1 MMRGLSVA
9 ILYLLT
15 AVLLGSSLAVAL
27 QSFLAYPFDRIL
39 TRSVLLVLLILLIP
53 LWRMVSKE
61 TSGLVFPDFS
71 IRQFSQSFLVGLVIL
86 AIPVF
91 MILILEIRLIAL
103 ELEISFLT
111 IVGILLVGIF
121 LACLIGLFE
130 EILFRGFLY
139 GSLKKRIGGVM
150 AALVSS
156 ALYSSVH
163 FLKPTGDLEL
173 PINWFAGFVYLEQSI
188 GNMIYLQQ
196 DWDARLSLMI
206 LGCFFCLI
214 RERFNLFCCIG
225 LHAAF
230 VVGIAITRQLTTVN
244 LDSQF
249 LSLISSYNEIIGQL
263 VSLWLLLLIC
273 LLYRSKRSEKSLLH
287 PS

>member
-1 MMRGLSVA
+1 MRGLSVA

>member
-1 MMRGLSVA
+1 MKGLSVA
-9 ILYLLT
+9 CLYLLT
-15 AVLLGSSLAVAL
+15 AVLLGSTLAATL
-27 QSFLAYPFDRIL
+27 QEFLSYPFDRVL

-53 LWRMVSKE
+53 LWKMVSKE
-61 TSGLVFPDFS
+61 TSGLIFGDFS
-71 IRQFSQSFLVGLVIL
+71 FRQFSQSFLIGLFIL
-86 AIPVF
+86 AIPVVV
-91 MILILEIRLIAL
+91 LLLLEVRLVVL
-103 ELEISFLT
+103 DLEISFLS
-111 IVGILLVGIF
+111 ILGILLVGIV

-139 GSLKKRIGGVM
+139 GSLKKRVGGLT

-163 FLKPTGDLEL
+163 FLKPTGELEL
-173 PINWFAGFVYLEQSI
+173 PINWLAGFIYLEQSM
-188 GNMIYLQQ
+188 GNMTLLHQ

-206 LGCFFCLI
+206 LGCFFCLV

-230 VVGIAITRQLTTVN
+230 VVGIAISRQLTTVN

-249 LSLISSYNEIIGQL
+249 LGLISSYNEIIGQL
-263 VSLWLLLLIC
+263 VSFWLLLLVYAM
-273 LLYRSKRSEKSLLH
+273 YRSKRNKKSLVY
-287 PS
+287 SS

>member
-1 MMRGLSVA
+1 MRGLSVA
-9 ILYLLT
+9 CLYLLT
-15 AVLLGSSLAVAL
+15 AVLLGSTLAATL
-27 QSFLAYPFDRIL
+27 QEFLSYPFDRVL

-53 LWRMVSKE
+53 LWKMVSKE
-61 TSGLVFPDFS
+61 TSGLIFGDFS
-71 IRQFSQSFLVGLVIL
+71 FRQFLQSFLIGLFIL
-86 AIPVF
+86 AIPVVV
-91 MILILEIRLIAL
+91 LLLLEVRLVVL
-103 ELEISFLT
+103 DLQISFISIL
-111 IVGILLVGIF
+111 GILLVGIV

-139 GSLKKRIGGVM
+139 GALKKRVGGLT

-163 FLKPTGDLEL
+163 FLKPTGELEL
-173 PINWFAGFVYLEQSI
+173 PINWLAGFIYLEQSI
-188 GNMIYLQQ
+188 GNMILLHQ

-206 LGCFFCLI
+206 LGCFFCLV

-230 VVGIAITRQLTTVN
+230 VVGIAISRQLTTVN

-249 LSLISSYNEIIGQL
+249 LGLISSYNEIIGQL
-263 VSLWLLLLIC
+263 VSFWLLLLVYAM
-273 LLYRSKRSEKSLLH
+273 YRSKRNKKSLVY
-287 PS
+287 SS

>member
-1 MMRGLSVA
+1 MRGLSVA
-9 ILYLLT
+9 CFYLLA
-15 AVLLGSSLAVAL
+15 AVLLGSMLAVAL
-27 QSFLAYPFDRIL
+27 QGFLSYPFDRVL

-53 LWRMVSKE
+53 LWKMVSKE
-61 TSGLVFPDFS
+61 TSGLIFGDFS
-71 IRQFSQSFLVGLVIL
+71 FRQFLQSFLIGLFIL
-86 AIPVF
+86 AIPVVV
-91 MILILEIRLIAL
+91 LLLLEVRLVVL
-103 ELEISFLT
+103 DLQISFLS
-111 IVGILLVGIF
+111 ILGILLVGIV

-139 GSLKKRIGGVM
+139 GSLKKRVGGLI

-163 FLKPTGDLEL
+163 FLKPPGELEL
-173 PINWFAGFVYLEQSI
+173 SINWLAGFTYLEHSI
-188 GNMIYLQQ
+188 GNMIFLHQ

-206 LGCFFCLI
+206 LGCFFCLV

-230 VVGIAITRQLTTVN
+230 VVGIAISRQLTTVN

-249 LSLISSYNEIIGQL
+249 LGLISSYNELIGQL
-263 VSLWLLLLIC
+263 VSFWLLLLVYAM
-273 LLYRSKRSEKSLLH
+273 YRSTRNKKSLVY
-287 PS
+287 SS

>member
-1 MMRGLSVA
+1 MRGLSVA
-9 ILYLLT
+9 CLYLLT
-15 AVLLGSSLAVAL
+15 AVLLGSMLAVAL
-27 QSFLAYPFDRIL
+27 QGFLSYPFDRVL

-53 LWRMVSKE
+53 LWKMVSKE
-61 TSGLVFPDFS
+61 TSGLIFGDFS
-71 IRQFSQSFLVGLVIL
+71 FRQFLQSFLIGLFIL
-86 AIPVF
+86 AIPVVV
-91 MILILEIRLIAL
+91 LLLLEVRLVVL
-103 ELEISFLT
+103 DLEISFLS
-111 IVGILLVGIF
+111 ILGILLVGIV

-139 GSLKKRIGGVM
+139 GSLKKRVGGLI

-163 FLKPTGDLEL
+163 FLKPTGELEL
-173 PINWFAGFVYLEQSI
+173 PINWLAGFIYLEQSI
-188 GNMIYLQQ
+188 GNMILLHQ

-206 LGCFFCLI
+206 LGCFFCLV

-230 VVGIAITRQLTTVN
+230 VVGIAISRQLTTVN

-249 LSLISSYNEIIGQL
+249 LGLISSYNEIIGQL
-263 VSLWLLLLIC
+263 VSFWLLLLVYAM
-273 LLYRSKRSEKSLLH
+273 YRSKRNKKSLVY
-287 PS
+287 SS

>member
-1 MMRGLSVA
+1 MRGLSVA

-71 IRQFSQSFLVGLVIL
+71 IRQFSQSFLFGLVIL

-103 ELEISFLT
+103 DLEISFLT

-130 EILFRGFLY
+130 EILFRGVF
-139 GSLKKRIGGVM
+139 M
-150 AALVSS
+150 
-156 ALYSSVH
+156 
-163 FLKPTGDLEL
+163 
-173 PINWFAGFVYLEQSI
+173 
-188 GNMIYLQQ
+188 
-196 DWDARLSLMI
+196 
-206 LGCFFCLI
+206 
-214 RERFNLFCCIG
+214 G
-225 LHAAF
+225 L
-230 VVGIAITRQLTTVN
+230 
-244 LDSQF
+244 
-249 LSLISSYNEIIGQL
+249 
-263 VSLWLLLLIC
+263 
-273 LLYRSKRSEKSLLH
+273 
-287 PS
+287 

>member
-1 MMRGLSVA
+1 MRGLSVA
-9 ILYLLT
+9 GLYLLT
-15 AVLLGSSLAVAL
+15 AVLLGSILASTL
-27 QSFLAYPFDRIL
+27 QGFLSYPFDRIL

-61 TSGLVFPDFS
+61 TSGLIFSDFS
-71 IRQFSQSFLVGLVIL
+71 FRQFSQSFLVGLLIL
-86 AIPVF
+86 AIPVVA
-91 MILILEIRLIAL
+91 LLLLEVRLVATD
-103 ELEISFLT
+103 LEISFLS
-111 IVGILLVGIF
+111 ILGILLVGIV

-139 GSLKKRIGGVM
+139 GSLKKRVGGLT

-163 FLKPTGDLEL
+163 FLKPTGELEL
-173 PINWFAGFVYLEQSI
+173 PINWLAGFIYLEQSM
-188 GNMIYLQQ
+188 GNMTLLHQ

-206 LGCFFCLI
+206 LGCFFCLV

-230 VVGIAITRQLTTVN
+230 VVGIAISRQLTTVN

-249 LSLISSYNEIIGQL
+249 LGLISSYNEIIGQL
-263 VSLWLLLLIC
+263 VSFWLLLLVYAM
-273 LLYRSKRSEKSLLH
+273 YRSKRNKKSLVY
-287 PS
+287 SS

>member
-1 MMRGLSVA
+1 MRGLSVA
-9 ILYLLT
+9 GLYLLT
-15 AVLLGSSLAVAL
+15 AVLLGSTLAATL
-27 QSFLAYPFDRIL
+27 QEFLSYPFDRVL

-53 LWRMVSKE
+53 LWKMVSKE
-61 TSGLVFPDFS
+61 TSGLIFGDFS
-71 IRQFSQSFLVGLVIL
+71 FRQFLQSFLIGLFIL
-86 AIPVF
+86 AIPVVV
-91 MILILEIRLIAL
+91 LLLLEVRLVVL
-103 ELEISFLT
+103 DLQISFISIL
-111 IVGILLVGIF
+111 GILLVGIV

-139 GSLKKRIGGVM
+139 GSLKKRVGGLI

-163 FLKPTGDLEL
+163 FLKPTVELEL
-173 PINWFAGFVYLEQSI
+173 PINWLAGFIYLEQSI
-188 GNMIYLQQ
+188 GNMILLHQ

-206 LGCFFCLI
+206 LGCFFCLV

-230 VVGIAITRQLTTVN
+230 VVGIAISRQLTTVN

-249 LSLISSYNEIIGQL
+249 LGLISSYNEIIGQL
-263 VSLWLLLLIC
+263 VSFWLLLLVYAV
-273 LLYRSKRSEKSLLH
+273 YRSKRNKKSFVY
-287 PS
+287 SS

>member
-1 MMRGLSVA
+1 MRGLSVA
-9 ILYLLT
+9 SLYLLT

-53 LWRMVSKE
+53 LWRMVPKE
-61 TSGLVFPDFS
+61 TSGLIFPDFS

-91 MILILEIRLIAL
+91 MIMILEIRLIAL

-111 IVGILLVGIF
+111 ILGILLVGIF

-156 ALYSSVH
+156 TLYSSVH
-163 FLKPTGDLEL
+163 FLKPTGELEL

-188 GNMIYLQQ
+188 GNMMYLQQ

-249 LSLISSYNEIIGQL
+249 LSLISSYNEVIGQL

-273 LLYRSKRSEKSLLH
+273 VVYRSQRNEKSLLH

>member
-1 MMRGLSVA
+1 MRGLSVA
-9 ILYLLT
+9 CLYLLT
-15 AVLLGSSLAVAL
+15 AVLLGSMLAVAL
-27 QSFLAYPFDRIL
+27 QGFLSYPFDRVL

-53 LWRMVSKE
+53 LWKMVSKE
-61 TSGLVFPDFS
+61 TSGLIFDDFS
-71 IRQFSQSFLVGLVIL
+71 FMQFLQSFLIGLFIL
-86 AIPVF
+86 AIPVVV
-91 MILILEIRLIAL
+91 LLLLEVRLVVL
-103 ELEISFLT
+103 DLQISFLS
-111 IVGILLVGIF
+111 ILGILLVGIV

-139 GSLKKRIGGVM
+139 GSLKKRVGGLI

-163 FLKPTGDLEL
+163 FLKPTGELEL
-173 PINWFAGFVYLEQSI
+173 PVNWLAGFIYLEQSI
-188 GNMIYLQQ
+188 GNMILLHQ

-206 LGCFFCLI
+206 LGCFFCLV

-230 VVGIAITRQLTTVN
+230 VVGIAISRQLTTVN

-249 LSLISSYNEIIGQL
+249 LGLISSYNEIIGQL
-263 VSLWLLLLIC
+263 VSFWLLLLVYVM
-273 LLYRSKRSEKSLLH
+273 YRSKRNKNSLVY
-287 PS
+287 SS

>member
-1 MMRGLSVA
+1 MRGLSIA

-163 FLKPTGDLEL
+163 FLKPTGELEL

>member
-1 MMRGLSVA
+1 MRGLSVA
-9 ILYLLT
+9 GLYLLT
-15 AVLLGSSLAVAL
+15 AVLLGSILASTL
-27 QSFLAYPFDRIL
+27 QGFLSYPFDRIL

-53 LWRMVSKE
+53 LWKMVSKE
-61 TSGLVFPDFS
+61 TSGLIFGDFS
-71 IRQFSQSFLVGLVIL
+71 FRQFSQSFLIGLFIL
-86 AIPVF
+86 AIPVVV
-91 MILILEIRLIAL
+91 LLLLEVRLVVL
-103 ELEISFLT
+103 DLEISFLS
-111 IVGILLVGIF
+111 ILGILLVGIV

-139 GSLKKRIGGVM
+139 GSLKKRVGGLT

-163 FLKPTGDLEL
+163 FLKPTGELEL
-173 PINWFAGFVYLEQSI
+173 PINWLAGFIYLEQSM
-188 GNMIYLQQ
+188 GNMTLLHQ

-206 LGCFFCLI
+206 LGCFFCLV

-230 VVGIAITRQLTTVN
+230 VVGIAISRQLTTVN

-249 LSLISSYNEIIGQL
+249 LGLISSYNEIIGQL
-263 VSLWLLLLIC
+263 VSFWLLLLVYAM
-273 LLYRSKRSEKSLLH
+273 YRSKRNKKSLVY
-287 PS
+287 SS